1 MVTLADF
8 AAFRQQLRQEVTD
21 VMQQARAEVNDAIS
35 GSINKA
41 LHNVSA
47 RPAENKPYRIS
58 DLIPRNWEGNNE
70 QGEFRSFMS
79 DLHLW
84 MQAWSNEGEKMLAI
98 VEGVDKL
105 DHSAIASI
113 EASLYQVLHKTTSNE
128 PLRIGQ
134 QTRGQRGLEAWR
146 AIVTRYDQRTMSDK
160 NSAYAALISNISE
173 KDRAKD
179 VEQFDDILRTF
190 INEMNKFESRFGA
203 IRDEEK
209 MFAVK
214 KVMPESL
221 LNYRFKGTTM
231 SYSEIII
238 ALENIIVDKVS
249 TVPSSKKR
257 RNDTSAPMEIG
268 MTTKEDGE
276 SASQEGDQRILDLT
290 LQTVYKGTCKGK
302 RRFGKGQ
309 NWNEK
314 GGKGGKDGGK
324 NSWQKGSGKKGGKGQ
339 EKGGKGD
346 SRTCWTRGKTGHI
359 AAWCRKGGNNKFVR
373 R

>member
-41 LHNVSA
+41 LHHVSA
-47 RPAENKPYRIS
+47 RPAENKPCRIS

-105 DHSAIASI
+105 DHRAIASI

-146 AIVTRYDQRTMSDK
+146 AIVTRYDQTTMSDK
-160 NSAYAALISNISE
+160 NSAYAALISNIS
-173 KDRAKD
+173 RRT
-179 VEQFDDILRTF
+179 EQRTW
-190 INEMNKFESRFGA
+190 S
-203 IRDEEK
+203 
-209 MFAVK
+209 
-214 KVMPESL
+214 SL
-221 LNYRFKGTTM
+221 
-231 SYSEIII
+231 
-238 ALENIIVDKVS
+238 
-249 TVPSSKKR
+249 
-257 RNDTSAPMEIG
+257 
-268 MTTKEDGE
+268 MT
-276 SASQEGDQRILDLT
+276 
-290 LQTVYKGTCKGK
+290 
-302 RRFGKGQ
+302 F
-309 NWNEK
+309 
-314 GGKGGKDGGK
+314 
-324 NSWQKGSGKKGGKGQ
+324 
-339 EKGGKGD
+339 
-346 SRTCWTRGKTGHI
+346 
-359 AAWCRKGGNNKFVR
+359 
-373 R
+373 